1 MAKNLLIVESPAKAK
16 TIEGYLGKDFLVKS
30 SYGHIRDLIKTD
42 DAIDVSHNFEQRYEV
57 PSDKKAV
64 VNELKRLAKDA
75 EMVWLASDEDREGEA
90 ISWHLFETLGL
101 NEEKTKRIVFHEITK
116 TAILKAIESPRKI
129 DYNLVYAQQARRV
142 LDRLVG
148 FELSPVLWK
157 KVKPSL
163 SAGRVQSVA
172 VRLIVDREREVN
184 KFKATAAFKVVAIFY
199 TDKQKEIFRAE
210 LPERFEKAPEAEN
223 FLKDCINAVYTVR
236 SLETRPTKRSPA
248 APFTTS
254 TLQQEASRKLGFSVA
269 RTMSVAQKLYESGKI
284 TYMRTDSVNLSDT
297 ALNAAAAEINSAYG
311 EKYHQL
317 RKYKTKSA
325 GAQEAHEAIRPTY
338 FDQHTISGDSSEQR
352 LYDLIWKRSIASQ
365 MSEANFEKTTAKI
378 SISTRSEE
386 FVANGEVMKFDG
398 FLKVYMESTDDED
411 AEINL
416 DEDNDNSI
424 LPPLAKGQTLNLREM
439 NATERYSRPPAR
451 YTEASLVKKLEELGI
466 GRPSTYAPTI
476 STIQNRGYVVKEERE
491 GKQRQF
497 QVISLKDGQI
507 GSATK
512 TENTG
517 AEKNKLFPTD
527 IGAVVNDFL
536 VEHFKGIVDFNFT
549 AKVEKEFDEIAQGLK
564 NWTEMLRTFYNPFH
578 SEVET
583 TLQNANRASGERELG
598 NDPETGK
605 KISVRIG
612 RYGPFVQIGE
622 SAENEEDEKP
632 RYASLRSG
640 QMIETITLE
649 EALDLFK
656 LPFQLEDYQGKE
668 LSVGVGRFGP
678 YIKWGES
685 FISLPKGEDP
695 LSVNLDRAVELIN
708 EKNIADAPIA
718 HFQEL
723 PVTKGKGRFGPFIKW
738 NNLYINVPV
747 RFNFDTIGQAEI
759 DELISKKIEKEAN
772 RFIQEW
778 PAEKIAIENGRW
790 GPFIRFQKE
799 MLKLGKNPATNDKYT
814 AEELSILSLETVKK
828 LITEQVPDA
837 FTVKP
842 KKTVK
847 KAPAKKS
854 PAKRLVK
861 R

>member
-42 DAIDVSHNFEQRYEV
+42 DAIDVKNNFEQRYEV
-57 PSDKKAV
+57 PADKRAV
-64 VNELKRLAKDA
+64 VNELKRLSKDA

-101 NEEKTKRIVFHEITK
+101 REDKTKRIVFHEITK
-116 TAILKAIESPRKI
+116 TAILKAIENPRKI

-184 KFKATAAFKVVAIFY
+184 KFIPTAAFRVVAIFS
-199 TDKQKEIFRAE
+199 TDNQREIFRAE
-210 LPERFEKAPEAEN
+210 LPERFEQAATAES
-223 FLKDCINAVYTVR
+223 FLKDCVGAIFTVK

-269 RTMSVAQKLYESGKI
+269 RTMSVAQKLYEHGKI

-297 ALNAAAAEINSAYG
+297 ALNAAAAEIKSAFG
-311 EKYHQL
+311 EKYHHL

-325 GAQEAHEAIRPTY
+325 AAQEAHEAIRPTY
-338 FDQHTISGDSSEQR
+338 FEQHSISGDPSEQR
-352 LYDLIWKRSIASQ
+352 LYDLIWKRAIASQ
-365 MSEANFEKTTAKI
+365 MSEAAFEKTTAKI
-378 SISTRSEE
+378 EISSRKEE

-398 FLKVYMESTDDED
+398 FLKVYIESTDEDEL
-411 AEINL
+411 EINL
-416 DEDNDNSI
+416 DEENENST
-424 LPPLAKGQTLNLREM
+424 LPPLSKGQKLNLREM

-491 GKQRQF
+491 GKKRDF
-497 QVISLKDGQI
+497 QVISLKDGKVNSDI
-507 GSATK
+507 K

-549 AKVEKEFDEIAQGLK
+549 ANVEKEFDEIAQGMK
-564 NWTEMLRTFYNPFH
+564 NWTEMLRSFYNPFH

-583 TLQNANRASGERELG
+583 TLQNANRASGERDLG
-598 NDPETGK
+598 IDPESGK

-612 RYGPFVQIGE
+612 RFGPFVQIGE
-622 SAENEEDEKP
+622 AAENEESEKP
-632 RYASLRSG
+632 RYASLRAG
-640 QMIETITLE
+640 QMIETISLS

-656 LPFQLEDYQGKE
+656 LPFQLENHEDKE
-668 LSVGVGRFGP
+668 VSVGLGRFGP
-678 YIKWGES
+678 YIKWGDS
-685 FISLPKGEDP
+685 FISIPKGEDP
-695 LSVNLDRAVELIN
+695 LSVNIDRAIEIIN
-708 EKNIADAPIA
+708 EKSLADAPIA
-718 HFQEL
+718 QFQGL
-723 PVTKGKGRFGPFIKW
+723 GVTKGKGRFGPFIKW
-738 NNLYINVPV
+738 NNLFINVPA
-747 RFNFDTIGQAEI
+747 RYNFDKLGQTEI
-759 DELISKKIEKEAN
+759 EDLISKKIEKESN
-772 RFIQEW
+772 RFIQQWES
-778 PAEKIAIENGRW
+778 EKIAIENGRW
-790 GPFIRFQKE
+790 GAFIRFGKL
-799 MLKLGKNPATNDKYT
+799 MLKLRKNPATNDKFT
-814 AEELSILSLETVKK
+814 TEELAVLSLEIVKK

-837 FTVKP
+837 FTP
-842 KKTVK
+842 KAKKLTK
-847 KAPAKKS
+847 KAPAKKL
-854 PAKRLVK
+854 PANVRK
-861 R
+861 